1 MRGRALTHVPALT
14 ALAVTEIAVS
24 VGLMIL
30 VGSQGPSVG
39 VARFPAAP
47 PWPPWYFRGH
57 PSAVLVP
64 RLLWLAILL
73 GAMGLVTGL
82 VAARRGWRPRPR
94 HLIAGSVLAVSALL
108 LVPPMGSADMLDY
121 AVFGRIAALG
131 HSPYVMTPGQLKTS
145 GDPVG
150 AVAVPGY
157 QNQPSRYGP
166 VATGT
171 EAAASE
177 LAGASAARTIF
188 WLKVWNGLAYLAL
201 VLTLDRL
208 VRSDAAHRVRAHLL
222 WSLNPLML
230 WAVMAGGH
238 NDGLAVCF
246 GASAL
251 FALRRGESRRAILA
265 GLLLGLAAAT
275 KAPFVLFGAG
285 LAWAARRSL
294 RSLAA
299 LTAGAA
305 VIVIPGYLLA
315 GRAGMSATMGVA
327 TMRPVGY
334 TPWFAAIRVL
344 HLTHAIA
351 SINALGLIAFV
362 LLAVILL
369 WRMPS
374 GPLDFPA
381 VRGALAVTL
390 AWLTVT
396 PQQHAWYFVMIFPLA
411 AVMPQSRLDW
421 IAVASA
427 STAAVA
433 ALPRLYTVPD
443 LHPAWLGLVERG
455 MNAGIGPLVLT
466 ITGAGLLWL
475 CYSND
480 WSSAVLFDDLDP
492 SGGPLERSV
501 HRLRT

>member
-1 MRGRALTHVPALT
+1 MRRRVLMPVPGLGG
-14 ALAVTEIAVS
+14 LAVAEIAVS
-24 VGLMIL
+24 VGLMVM
-30 VGSQGPSVG
+30 VGIQGPSVG

-47 PWPPWYFRGH
+47 PWPPWFFRGH
-57 PSAVLVP
+57 PSPVLVP

-73 GAMGLVTGL
+73 GALGLVTGL
-82 VAARRGWRPRPR
+82 VAVRRGWRPRPH

-108 LVPPMGSADMLDY
+108 VVPPMGSADMLDY

-131 HSPYVMTPGQLKTS
+131 HSPYVMTPGQLKAS
-145 GDPVG
+145 GDLVG

-171 EAAASE
+171 EESASE

-201 VLTLDRL
+201 VLSLDRL
-208 VRSDAAHRVRAHLL
+208 LRLDAAHRVRAHLL

-238 NDGLAVCF
+238 NDGLAVGF

-251 FALRRGESRRAILA
+251 FTLRRAESRRAILA

-275 KAPFVLFGAG
+275 KAPFALFGAG
-285 LAWAARRSL
+285 LAWAGRRSL

-299 LTAGAA
+299 GVA

-315 GRAGMSATMGVA
+315 GRAALSATMGVA

-344 HLTHAIA
+344 HLAHAIR

-362 LLAVILL
+362 ILAIILL

-374 GPLDFPA
+374 GPVDFPA
-381 VRGALAVTL
+381 VRAALAVTL
-390 AWLTVT
+390 AWLTIT
-396 PQQHAWYFVMIFPLA
+396 PQQHAWYFAMIFPLV
-411 AVMPQSRLDW
+411 AVMPLSRLDW
-421 IAVASA
+421 IAIAGASV
-427 STAAVA
+427 AAVA

-443 LHPAWLGLVERG
+443 LHPAWLGLVERS
-455 MNAGIGPLVLT
+455 MNAGIVPLALT
-466 ITGAGLLWL
+466 MTGAALLWL

-480 WSSAVLFDDLDP
+480 WRPAVRCDDLDRGSGP
-492 SGGPLERSV
+492 SVRSA
-501 HRLRT
+501 HRLRA